1 MGLGLIQN
9 ITQSLPINNHSSIND
24 SSVLINELKSC
35 SNSLT
40 YKSLSALGIL
50 FNIHNPYDHQ
60 YDSADKVPSYEVF
73 VSFLKNCNSKK
84 LISNYNY

>member
-24 SSVLINELKSC
+24 SSVLIDELMTC
-35 SNSLT
+35 SFSFM
-40 YKSLSALGIL
+40 YKQLSALGIL

-60 YDSADKVPSYEVF
+60 YDSAEKVPSYEVF
-73 VSFLKNCNSKK
+73 VSKK
-84 LISNYNY
+84 S